1 VIVEL
6 YYVVTDTY
14 RFIVSGLY
22 GDRYDNRKALSDWD
36 YHNNIKA
43 KASIIHIKQV
53 RFCSLLILVQNVYC

>member
-1 VIVEL
+1 MIHSCSL
-6 YYVVTDTY
+6 
-14 RFIVSGLY
+14 IVSGLY

-53 RFCSLLILVQNVYC
+53 KFRPVQITIRIDVHV